1 MDEVSQILDDIEGVT
16 MVHARYYD
24 LCSEY
29 YKVHYNKK
37 YSIR

>member
-1 MDEVSQILDDIEGVT
+1 MEEVSKILDEIDGVT

-29 YKVHYNKK
+29 YKV
-37 YSIR
+37 SES